1 MTIFFQPPP
10 RDLEIKHA
18 YLGNPL
24 LMVFFWKKTSTKW
37 DDCPL
42 PCSITGGHRKYGLT
56 LAPRVRPEVVSA
68 GEATAFQ
75 KSWTAFE
82 LRCHFEDYQRCV
94 SNLFVSHGFTVFQYC
109 IMCIILRIYN
119 TRLFISLNNS
129 KNFLIRSCLN
139 GCRVAFRDP
148 PFIIRHV
155 WPGIAWSMSEEKPDV
170 PSCFR
175 ARLDH
180 GHTTSSR
187 RAPQELTATSL
198 EWWIIKGIIFKF
210 DWPYF
215 RMVYC

>member
-24 LMVFFWKKTSTKW
+24 LMVFFEKIHRTKW

-42 PCSITGGHRKYGLT
+42 PCFITGGHRKYGLT
-56 LAPRVRPEVVSA
+56 LAPCVRPEVVSA
-68 GEATAFQ
+68 GEATTFQ

-82 LRCHFEDYQRCV
+82 LRCHFEDYQGCV
-94 SNLFVSHGFTVFQYC
+94 SNLFVSHGFNVFQYC

-119 TRLFISLNNS
+119 TRLFFIIKQLKELSYT
-129 KNFLIRSCLN
+129 FLFE
-139 GCRVAFRDP
+139 CRVAWGIP
-148 PFIIRHV
+148 NSIRHV

-170 PSCFR
+170 PRCFR

-187 RAPQELTATSL
+187 RAPQELTATL
-198 EWWIIKGIIFKF
+198 EWWIWVNYNDLTATEPWNHG
-210 DWPYF
+210 
-215 RMVYC
+215 